1 MTASYSAGSSLFDGP
16 ATYQIQIQG
25 RLDAIWSERLENMA
39 IHVSGS
45 GREPPVTTLHGELL
59 DQAALV
65 GVLNQLYAM
74 RVAVLSVTRLEDATG
89 S

>member
-1 MTASYSAGSSLFDGP
+1 MVTTSATGYHIFDGP

-25 RLDAIWSERLENMA
+25 RLDVKWSARLENMA
-39 IHVSGS
+39 ICVNGLGS
-45 GREPPVTTLHGELL
+45 ESCVTTLYGELP

-74 RVAVLSVTRLEDATG
+74 RVAVLSVTRIEDTTC
-89 S
+89 